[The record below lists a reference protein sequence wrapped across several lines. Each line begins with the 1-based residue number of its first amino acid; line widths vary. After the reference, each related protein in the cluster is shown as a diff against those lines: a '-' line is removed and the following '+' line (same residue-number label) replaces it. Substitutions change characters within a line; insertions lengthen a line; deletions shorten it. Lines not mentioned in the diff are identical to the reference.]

1 MCKRGVGGAGGASQK
16 MGNAM
21 RPEARLQAAERC
33 GAHCRTTGKPCR
45 GPAMT
50 NGRCRMHGGKAG
62 RKPTHGR
69 YTKTAIADLLT
80 VRAILRRMR
89 DLMEGSR

>member
-1 MCKRGVGGAGGASQK
+1 

-21 RPEARLQAAERC
+21 QQAREALEHHPRC
-33 GAHCRTTGKPCR
+33 GAHARTTGEPCK
-45 GPAMT
+45 GWAMA

-69 YTKTAIADLLT
+69 YTKAAIEQRQG
-80 VRAILRRMR
+80 VRELVRTLWALVRR
-89 DLMEGSR
+89 

>member
-1 MCKRGVGGAGGASQK
+1 

-21 RPEARLQAAERC
+21 RPEARLQAAKRC

-45 GPAMT
+45 GPAMK

-69 YTKTAIADLLT
+69 YTKEAVEQRRFVREILLAI
-80 VRAILRRMR
+80 RALIN
-89 DLMEGSR
+89 